1 MGSMKNI
8 IKRRLTKLAASIYDP
23 LVSINVGN
31 QELKT
36 PLSHPLKELLR
47 AFPQINFNLPRIIKY
62 IADKEKDVK
71 VIDVGANIGDTV
83 AFIKN
88 YTDAPVLCIDGDEHY
103 LNILKKNVA
112 KYNNVSVVHSL
123 VGAENKEV
131 NFELKKE
138 RGTAYIVDSSE
149 KKQINTLEN
158 ILEQNPGFKDS
169 RVLKIDT
176 DGFDTIIL
184 KGSPNY
190 LKSKQPILF
199 FEFDPYLATK
209 NNDDPFTLI
218 PFLKECGYGYLMF
231 YISNG
236 DFLLSCE
243 IGDTELVNQVIHYF
257 SGRNVELY
265 TDICA
270 FPVKDRALFETITK
284 EEIAHFK
291 KVRNY

>member
-1 MGSMKNI
+1 MKNI
-8 IKRRLTKLAASIYDP
+8 IKRRLTKLATTFYDP
-23 LVSINVGN
+23 LISIKVGN

-36 PLSHPLKELLR
+36 PLSHPFKDLLK
-47 AFPQINFNLPRIIKY
+47 AYPQINFNLPRIIKY
-62 IADKEKDVK
+62 IAAKEQNVK
-71 VIDVGANIGDTV
+71 VIDIGANIGDTV

-88 YTDAPVLCIDGDEHY
+88 YTDAPILCIDGDEHY
-103 LNILKKNVA
+103 LKILRQNVA
-112 KYNNVSVVHSL
+112 KYNNVSVCHSL

-138 RGTAYIVDSSE
+138 RGTAYIVEGGE
-149 KKQINTLEN
+149 KKQINTLET
-158 ILEQNPGFKDS
+158 ILEQNPDFKDS

-190 LKSKQPILF
+190 LKKSQPVLF
-199 FEFDPYLATK
+199 FEFDPYLAKK

-218 PFLKECGYGYLMF
+218 PFLKDCGYGYLMF
-231 YISNG
+231 YMSNG

-243 IGDTELVNQVIHYF
+243 IGETELINQVIHYF

-270 FPVKDRALFETITK
+270 FPASDKDLFTPITK
-284 EEIAHFK
+284 EEIAFFR